1 MVAVL
6 VGRSASGKDTIKKEL
21 LKKGMNSIVTH
32 TTRPPRNCEEDG
44 IAYHFI
50 SVTDFF
56 EKELNGYFAETTSYE
71 TVHGRWYYGTSIE
84 SLKNAPDNTVIIL
97 NPDGLRAVKNIEGLD
112 VVSFY
117 VKAKKSVLK
126 KRLKSRGD
134 NRKEAKRRM
143 REDKKDFRNMDF
155 EVDYTIDNNGNK
167 SIEELVN
174 TIQFLVNER
183 RGEKNTK

>member
-1 MVAVL
+1 MITIL
-6 VGRSASGKDTIKKEL
+6 VGKSCSGKDTIKKEL
-21 LKKGMNSIVTH
+21 LSRGMNSIVTH
-32 TTRPPRNCEEDG
+32 TTRSRRNGEEDG

-97 NPDGLRAVKNIEGLD
+97 NPDGLRAVKKIEGLD
-112 VVSFY
+112 IVSFY
-117 VKAKKSVLK
+117 IKAKKSVIK

-134 NRKEAKRRM
+134 NRNEAKRRM
-143 REDKKDFRNMDF
+143 REDKKDFKDMDF
-155 EVDYTIDNNGNK
+155 EVDYTIDNNGNN
-167 SIEELVN
+167 SIEELADI
-174 TIQFLVNER
+174 IQFHVNR
-183 RGEKNTK
+183 RKGEKNTK